1 MLSAAEVC
9 GSHVMGV
16 SLTGMGN
23 DGAQGMKAIAEKG
36 GLTVGQDEDSC
47 GVYGMPR
54 ACAEL
59 GILDRV
65 VPLHQIPDEII
76 HATSATRQ
84 SHRPCA

>member
-16 SLTGMGN
+16 ILTGMGN
-23 DGAQGMKAIAEKG
+23 DGVQGMKAISEKG
-36 GLTVGQDEDSC
+36 GPTVGQDEATC
-47 GVYGMPR
+47 AVYGMPR

-59 GILDRV
+59 GLLGRV
-65 VPLHQIPDEII
+65 VPLSQIPDEII